1 MSGGRLGISTQI
13 LTFLPTLR
21 GRIDTVICRKHR
33 LPFLTAGSTLA
44 AGGLLFCRSGLFC
57 AFVPFRHRCS
67 GGIQSCRRVVL
78 LRRLGRSCLGPTG
91 WLKDIELPLFRHLSH
106 PNCPFFFSSRPKKDK
121 QETPASGSTGGGG
134 FAELWLMK
142 KVFGRYRY
150 AAFAPFFLLAMV
162 SSISTPTPRTTP
174 MMEEMTSG
182 AMSSR
187 AAINRATRSKGL
199 KLRLK

>member
-1 MSGGRLGISTQI
+1 MPAMVSAVFMGLLLYRKSRNSCNIQTAYLRYAIQRCCCCIKKLNCYVWRLRILAQI
-13 LTFLPTLR
+13 IPKHNCSVIFHIRTARFSFLP
-21 GRIDTVICRKHR
+21 
-33 LPFLTAGSTLA
+33 A
-44 AGGLLFCRSGLFC
+44 
-57 AFVPFRHRCS
+57 
-67 GGIQSCRRVVL
+67 
-78 LRRLGRSCLGPTG
+78 
-91 WLKDIELPLFRHLSH
+91 
-106 PNCPFFFSSRPKKDK
+106 PKKDK
-121 QETPASGSTGGGG
+121 KAPASGNTGGGG

-162 SSISTPTPRTTP
+162 SSISTPTPRATP

>member
-1 MSGGRLGISTQI
+1 MI
-13 LTFLPTLR
+13 LIFPLPSPPEGSFFHIWRAAKDLNSNL
-21 GRIDTVICRKHR
+21 DLSSD
-33 LPFLTAGSTLA
+33 LPA
-44 AGGLLFCRSGLFC
+44 
-57 AFVPFRHRCS
+57 
-67 GGIQSCRRVVL
+67 
-78 LRRLGRSCLGPTG
+78 
-91 WLKDIELPLFRHLSH
+91 
-106 PNCPFFFSSRPKKDK
+106 PKKDK
-121 QETPASGSTGGGG
+121 KAPASGSTGGGG

>member
-1 MSGGRLGISTQI
+1 MRPSSEPCFCPVGTDSTFCPILYRKSRNSCNMKTAYLRYAIQRCCCCIKKLNCYVWRLRISAQI
-13 LTFLPTLR
+13 LTFLPIFPPQKGQT
-21 GRIDTVICRKHR
+21 K
-33 LPFLTAGSTLA
+33 
-44 AGGLLFCRSGLFC
+44 
-57 AFVPFRHRCS
+57 
-67 GGIQSCRRVVL
+67 
-78 LRRLGRSCLGPTG
+78 
-91 WLKDIELPLFRHLSH
+91 
-106 PNCPFFFSSRPKKDK
+106 
-121 QETPASGSTGGGG
+121 TPASGSTGGGG

-162 SSISTPTPRTTP
+162 SSISTPTPRATP

>member
-1 MSGGRLGISTQI
+1 MRPSSEPCFCPVGTDSTFCPILYRKSRNSCNIQTAYLRYAIQRCCCCIKKLNCYVWRLRILTQI
-13 LTFLPTLR
+13 LTFLLIFPPQKGQTRNPRLR
-21 GRIDTVICRKHR
+21 EY
-33 LPFLTAGSTLA
+33 
-44 AGGLLFCRSGLFC
+44 
-57 AFVPFRHRCS
+57 
-67 GGIQSCRRVVL
+67 RRRGV
-78 LRRLGRSCLGPTG
+78 
-91 WLKDIELPLFRHLSH
+91 
-106 PNCPFFFSSRPKKDK
+106 
-121 QETPASGSTGGGG
+121 
-134 FAELWLMK
+134 AELWLMK